1 MERLGPGR
9 PHASACRLFSPLPQG
24 IATLRIL
31 FPASEARVPAID
43 LHHFSSQR
51 RFRRWSNSAAKCV
64 WLDRLATRG
73 FLDSGKRCVNRARGR
88 TFSDPQFPGG
98 LMAIDGKGQYLFLID
113 RVASGVWMF
122 QIQSDG
128 SLKRVSGSPFF
139 APAPGNVGP
148 APASP
153 VSLATEHS
161 GQFGYV
167 GYASGDAGHGAIIE
181 FQINVADPA
190 NPQLVPG
197 ACAGELLRSGLAA
210 GDAHGSKGCLL
221 ICGARRRASCRNQ
234 RLCRAERERIH
245 DDSLGKTFCNVHASG
260 AVHVGR
266 MWRRQQCGA
275 KCSDRTACGHAS
287 GNNDKSPPHATT
299 SAGAQLPAI
308 APIQLML
315 TVN

>member
-9 PHASACRLFSPLPQG
+9 PHASGCRLFSPLPQG

-51 RFRRWSNSAAKCV
+51 RFCRSNSAAKCV
-64 WLDRLATRG
+64 WLDRLATRR
-73 FLDSGKRCVNRARGR
+73 FLDSGKQCVNRARGR

-128 SLKRVSGSPFF
+128 NPKRVSGSPFF

-161 GQFGYV
+161 GQFVYV

-181 FQINVADPA
+181 FQ
-190 NPQLVPG
+190 
-197 ACAGELLRSGLAA
+197 
-210 GDAHGSKGCLL
+210 

-287 GNNDKSPPHATT
+287 GNNDNHHRTNGHDICWSATSSNRPNSAHANGELIAAHGSRPP
-299 SAGAQLPAI
+299 
-308 APIQLML
+308 
-315 TVN
+315 